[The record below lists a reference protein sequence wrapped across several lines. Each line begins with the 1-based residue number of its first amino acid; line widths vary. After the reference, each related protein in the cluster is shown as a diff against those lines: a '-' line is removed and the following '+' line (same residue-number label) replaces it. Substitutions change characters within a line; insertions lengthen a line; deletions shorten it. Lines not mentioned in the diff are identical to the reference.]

1 VTAGRRLLLASCV
14 GFALIAAAAV
24 SDLLVGSF
32 WAHHAL
38 LTSLLAN
45 LLVVGVTVAVVNQ
58 AIELR
63 DRRRWSLLAQ
73 SVLFALIQ
81 SARATWTGLVEVLE
95 LTEVRTG
102 AVESLLETASVARDS
117 ARVSS
122 AITEL
127 LGDSRRRSALQS
139 LCAALSQ
146 HAATVIADWAPI
158 MVNARPY
165 ASILDRHVE
174 LAGRLEWV
182 NNVLAHNEP
191 APGQSLRDRT
201 LTRSSVATEH
211 AEALDNDDW
220 LHDQILA
227 LMALATELDYQ
238 SREQAFDIVPGE
250 WWTQRT
256 AGLTGARAEGEIEDL
271 ADQARTPGPP
281 PAP

>member
-1 VTAGRRLLLASCV
+1 VSPERRLLLASCV
-14 GFALIAAAAV
+14 GFVLIAGAGV

-32 WAHHAL
+32 WARHAL

-73 SVLFALIQ
+73 NVLFALIQ
-81 SARATWTGLVEVLE
+81 TARATWTGLVEVLD

-117 ARVSS
+117 TRVSK
-122 AITEL
+122 AIREL
-127 LGDSRRRSALQS
+127 LEDSARRSQLQG

-146 HAATVIADWAPI
+146 HAASVIADWAPI

-191 APGQSLRDRT
+191 AAGQSIRDRT

-211 AEALDNDDW
+211 ADALDDDDW

-227 LMALATELDYQ
+227 LMALSTELDYQ
-238 SREQAFDIVPGE
+238 SREQAFEIVPGE

-256 AGLTGARAEGEIEDL
+256 AGLTGARADGEIEDL
-271 ADQARTPGPP
+271 AAQARTPGPP